1 MPPYDGAMFD
11 SVAFVRAVPDSFADA
26 IVQGRRP
33 VIDVARAR
41 TQHGAYQ
48 AALTDAGYRMEV
60 IASDP
65 AHPDCPFI
73 EDVAV
78 ALDHVA
84 VVTRPG
90 AAARRGE
97 IESVAAALAAVRPP
111 RRIEPPGTLDG
122 GDVLAVGRTLY
133 VGRSSR
139 TNQAGIDQLATIAG
153 EGGYDTI
160 AVDVDRVLH
169 LKSAVS
175 LLDDETVL
183 IGSGAVDPSVFADM
197 RQIEKAESDLHLAS
211 TLRLRDGRLLM
222 THNAQ
227 LTAERV
233 AAAGFEV
240 VPIDMSEFQAADGG
254 LTCLSI
260 LIDA

>member
-1 MPPYDGAMFD
+1 MTDP
-11 SVAFVRAVPDSFADA
+11 VAFVRAVPDSFAEA

-41 TQHGAYQ
+41 AQHEAYR
-48 AALTDAGYRMEV
+48 ATLAETGYRIEIV
-60 IASDP
+60 AADP

-78 ALDHVA
+78 VLDHVA

-90 AAARRGE
+90 AEARRGE
-97 IESVAAALAAVRPP
+97 IEPVATALAAARSL

-122 GDVLAVGRTLY
+122 GDVLVVGRTLY
-133 VGRSSR
+133 VGRSRR
-139 TNQAGIDQLATIAG
+139 TNQDGIDQLAAIAT
-153 EGGYDTI
+153 EGGYGTV

-183 IGSGAVDPSVFADM
+183 IGIGAVDPSAFADM
-197 RQIEKAESDLHLAS
+197 RQIRKAEADLHLAS

-222 THNAQ
+222 THNAHA
-227 LTAERV
+227 TAERV
-233 AAAGFEV
+233 AAAGFDV
-240 VPIDMSEFQAADGG
+240 APIDMSEFQAADGG

-260 LIDA
+260 LVEG